1 MKTVNIEFKITS
13 EDNTVE
19 FTTTGEHKNNRIKF
33 VDKDNVLNYIVIKP
47 NIIEYYKK
55 GEIDMKYK
63 FDLDQ
68 VTDGYYKM
76 LNAEF
81 RFKIV
86 TNRLEIDDNYIL
98 VTYDLYQDED
108 LVNQATLSLVYE
120 TKEEK

>member
-1 MKTVNIEFKITS
+1 MKTVNITFKITS
-13 EDNTVE
+13 PDNTVE
-19 FTTTGEHKNNRIKF
+19 FTTIGELKNNRIKF
-33 VDKDNVLNYIVIKP
+33 VDEDNVLNYVVIKP
-47 NIIEYYKK
+47 TIVEYYKK

-76 LNAEF
+76 QYADF

-86 TNRLEIDDNYIL
+86 TNQLQIDDNAIL
-98 VTYDLYQDED
+98 VQYDLYQEED
-108 LVNQATLSLVYE
+108 IVNQATLSLVYE

>member
-1 MKTVNIEFKITS
+1 MKKILIDFRITS
-13 EDNTVE
+13 QDNTVE

-33 VDKDNVLNYIVIKP
+33 VDEDNVMNYVIIKE

-86 TNRLEIDDNYIL
+86 TNQVEIQDNSIF
-98 VTYDLYQDED
+98 VQYDLYQEAD
-108 LVNQATLSLVYE
+108 LVNQATLQLVYE